1 MHKEISLN
9 IDPKSK
15 NLYVLFGWE
24 AIEARPN
31 LDPYTSTL
39 RVDEET
45 QQVFT
50 TDVHLKHHTR
60 RGIKVHA
67 SEKLGPEKTAIFYE
81 KRDEQGEARNFEERL
96 GSIRSQ
102 FNLKEKNKNDA
113 YVHCLDLPLFGYV
126 HAVANENFNAVNA
139 INTLFRPSTFHACH
153 ILSLGKNNAFPTGE
167 RESSGSAVQDV
178 LEYGFFLAL
187 WEVNLQVLEANAE
200 NHKVISWPTQGAKAW
215 IELFLNGLW
224 RAYTDARY
232 SSATQRSQFASFIV
246 AWEPKD
252 EITPLNPKNLI
263 QNLKEP
269 EIENSVQAKA
279 ALQKLLPGF
288 LNAWS
293 YQQPLAERN
302 LGHYLGA

>member
-9 IDPKSK
+9 TDLKSK

-50 TDVHLKHHTR
+50 TDVHIKHHTR

-81 KRDEQGEARNFEERL
+81 KRDEHGEARNFEERL
-96 GSIRSQ
+96 NSIRTQ
-102 FNLKEKNKNDA
+102 FNLKEKNEYDA

-153 ILSLGKNNAFPTGE
+153 ILSLGKNNAFPTGD

-187 WEVNLQVLEANAE
+187 WEVSLNALEANAE
-200 NHKVISWPTQGAKAW
+200 KHKVISWATQGAKAW

-232 SSATQRSQFASFIV
+232 SSATQRSQFANFIV

-263 QNLKEP
+263 QNLEDP
-269 EIENSVQAKA
+269 EIENSVEAKA
-279 ALQKLLPGF
+279 ALQKLLPDF
-288 LNAWS
+288 LKAWS

-302 LGHYLGA
+302 LAHYLGA